1 MKIMGKGTTT
11 TTTTFAIRHAILL
24 VGIMVSSSDG
34 FSTFTLKQPPSPLQ
48 SSFEDYPSPAP
59 DAANCPPD
67 QPIPPPDLGPAPE
80 GYVGGYAESNPNFAY
95 PTTSP
100 DLSSM
105 NMTTNLANIRKLTR
119 QQKIKWPEFTWLSIL
134 GDPSSRLYCTFPEG
148 ISRMGYDDEGKVWS
162 IICPQLGAYGNP
174 MLGELN
180 IEVTVTG
187 VRGWTKE
194 TKDTERSSCI
204 DIGVMV
210 QFWLSSD
217 DQTSPFFKV
226 LVEFMNE
233 HAQGQLPLEKSKAIQ
248 IETSERNNLRQPLSR
263 VSKGMNPDISVPL
276 EKQHWDE
283 AYAVINLSIQIN
295 KIKSVDNQL
304 DIVTDFNHLL
314 IDIFN
319 LNGGN
324 MMKPGNILSWN
335 IWFQEPELVDKVEW
349 KTHAERYR
357 KSVDVRPT
365 NSIGPNTASSFTNF
379 NGVITNPVKDDLQN
393 EIELIKVFFAKHV
406 NGDDLAKYK
415 HRIELVELEYQAD
428 KALKKIKK
436 IL

>member
-1 MKIMGKGTTT
+1 MGV
-11 TTTTFAIRHAILL
+11 A
-24 VGIMVSSSDG
+24 
-34 FSTFTLKQPPSPLQ
+34 
-48 SSFEDYPSPAP
+48 
-59 DAANCPPD
+59 
-67 QPIPPPDLGPAPE
+67 
-80 GYVGGYAESNPNFAY
+80 
-95 PTTSP
+95 
-100 DLSSM
+100 
-105 NMTTNLANIRKLTR
+105 
-119 QQKIKWPEFTWLSIL
+119 
-134 GDPSSRLYCTFPEG
+134 
-148 ISRMGYDDEGKVWS
+148 
-162 IICPQLGAYGNP
+162 
-174 MLGELN
+174 
-180 IEVTVTG
+180 G

-217 DQTSPFFKV
+217 DHTSPFFKV
-226 LVEFMNE
+226 LLEFMNE

-248 IETSERNNLRQPLSR
+248 IETSEVNNLRQPLSR
-263 VSKGMNPDISVPL
+263 VSSGMSPGISVPL

-314 IDIFN
+314 IAIFN
-319 LNGGN
+319 ISGGN

-357 KSVDVRPT
+357 KSVDVR
-365 NSIGPNTASSFTNF
+365 FTNF
-379 NGVITNPVKDDLQN
+379 NGVAINPLKDDLRN
-393 EIELIKVFFAKHV
+393 EMELIKAFFAKHV

-415 HRIELVELEYQAD
+415 HRIDLAEIAYQAD